1 MQLCVVGLSNIGK
14 YMKTISL
21 IGSTG
26 SIGRQVCSVARRY
39 PEKFHIQSLVANTS
53 SEVFLQQVREFRP
66 TYAALVNEEA
76 GKRIADQIPDGVTF
90 SYGEKAA
97 EEAIHYGDVAF
108 VAATGFAG
116 LKYSLK
122 AIELRKALALANKET
137 LVCGGELVMRKV
149 RENGVA
155 LMPVDSEHSALWQ
168 ALGFRLNAPFRRL
181 IITAS
186 GGPFY
191 GYSEEELKKVTPM
204 SALKHPTWQMGAK
217 ITIDSATLLNKG
229 FEVIEAKWLY
239 DAPLEKIRAVVQ
251 PESIIHSMVEFDD
264 GGILAQMSYPTME
277 LPIQLALTY
286 PERLDCNLP
295 SLDFEKLGAIRFLPL
310 EREKF
315 PCYDLALKAA
325 ELGDN
330 YPCALNGAGEVAV
343 CAFLEERISFLE
355 IAKTMD
361 AALSK
366 TERMKATDYQALRAT
381 DERAR
386 ALAQE
391 YVSRIIRN

>member
-1 MQLCVVGLSNIGK
+1 
-14 YMKTISL
+14 MKTISL

-26 SIGRQVCSVARRY
+26 SIGRQVCSVVRRY
-39 PEKFHIQSLVANTS
+39 PDKFKIESIVANS
-53 SEVFLQQVREFRP
+53 STELFLQQVREFMP
-66 TYAALVNEEA
+66 KYAALADEA
-76 GKRIADQIPDGVTF
+76 AGRAIADQIPQGVKF
-90 SYGEKAA
+90 GYGEKAT
-97 EEAIHYGDVAF
+97 EEAIAYGEVAF

-122 AIELRKALALANKET
+122 ATELKKDIALANKET
-137 LVCGGELVMRKV
+137 LVCGGELVMSKIKG
-149 RENGVA
+149 EGID

-168 ALGFRLNAPFRRL
+168 ALNFRADSPFRRL

-191 GYSEEELKKVTPM
+191 SYTPEQLQAVTPA

-239 DAPLEKIRAVVQ
+239 DCPLEKIHTVVQ
-251 PESIIHSMVEFDD
+251 PESIIHSMVEFED
-264 GGILAQMSYPTME
+264 GAILAQMSYPTME

-286 PERLDCNLP
+286 PERFDCGLKP
-295 SLDFEKLGAIRFLPL
+295 LDFEALGAIRFLPL
-310 EREKF
+310 ERKRF

-325 ELGDN
+325 EMGDN

-343 CAFLEERISFLE
+343 RAFLEGRIAFPA
-355 IAKTMD
+355 IAETIE
-361 AALSK
+361 AALIN
-366 TERMKATDYQALRAT
+366 TEKCAPDSYQALKAT

-386 ALAQE
+386 ALARE
-391 YVSRIIRN
+391 YIESIGE

>member
-1 MQLCVVGLSNIGK
+1 
-14 YMKTISL
+14 MKSISL

-26 SIGRQVCSVARRY
+26 SIGRQVCSVVRRHAD
-39 PEKFHIQSLVANTS
+39 KFKIASIVANCS
-53 SEVFLQQVREFRP
+53 AELFLRQVQEFRP
-66 TYAALVNEEA
+66 AYAALADETV
-76 GKRIADQIPDGVTF
+76 GRQIADKIPAGVRF
-90 SYGEKAA
+90 GYGERAA
-97 EEAIHYGDVAF
+97 EEGIAYGDTAF
-108 VAATGFAG
+108 IAATGFAG

-122 AIELRKALALANKET
+122 GVALKKNIALANKET
-137 LVCGGELVMRKV
+137 LVCGGELVMNEIKRM
-149 RENGVA
+149 GID

-168 ALGFRLNAPFRRL
+168 ALHFRADAPFRRL

-191 GYSEEELKKVTPM
+191 AYTPEQLQAVTPQ

-239 DAPLEKIRAVVQ
+239 DAPLEKIHTVVQ

-264 GGILAQMSYPTME
+264 GGVLAQMSYPSME

-286 PERLDCNLP
+286 PDRLDCGLKP
-295 SLDFEKLGAIRFLPL
+295 LDFVALGSIRFLPL
-310 EREKF
+310 ERKKF
-315 PCYDLALKAA
+315 PCYDLALTAA

-330 YPCALNGAGEVAV
+330 YPCALNGAGEIAV
-343 CAFLEERISFLE
+343 RAFLDGRIGFTK
-355 IAKTMD
+355 IADTIED
-361 AALSK
+361 ALKK
-366 TERMKATDYQALRAT
+366 TERAKPDGYRTLLQT

-386 ALAQE
+386 ALARE
-391 YVSRIIRN
+391 YIKGL

>member
-1 MQLCVVGLSNIGK
+1 
-14 YMKTISL
+14 MKSISL

-26 SIGRQVCSVARRY
+26 SIGRQVCSVVRRY
-39 PEKFHIQSLVANTS
+39 PEKFQIKSIVAKS
-53 SEVFLQQVREFRP
+53 SAELFLQQVNEFRP
-66 TYAALVNEEA
+66 EYAVLVDEKVGKQVADKIPA
-76 GKRIADQIPDGVTF
+76 GVKFA
-90 SYGEKAA
+90 YGEKAG
-97 EEAIHYGDVAF
+97 EDAIAYGDVAF

-122 AIELRKALALANKET
+122 AIELKKPIALANKET
-137 LVCGGELVMRKV
+137 LVCGGELVMGKIK
-149 RENGVA
+149 EAGVD

-168 ALGFRLNAPFRRL
+168 ALHFRTDAPFRRL

-191 GYSEEELKKVTPM
+191 AYTNEQLQAVTPQ

-239 DAPLEKIRAVVQ
+239 NAPLEKIDTVVQ
-251 PESIIHSMVEFDD
+251 PESIIHSLVEFDD

-286 PERLDCNLP
+286 PERFDCGLKPLDLV
-295 SLDFEKLGAIRFLPL
+295 SLGAIRFLPL
-310 EREKF
+310 ERKRF
-315 PCYDLALKAA
+315 PCYDLALTSA
-325 ELGDN
+325 EMGDN

-343 CAFLEERISFLE
+343 RAFLDGRIGFTK
-355 IAKTMD
+355 IADTIES
-361 AALSK
+361 ALQK
-366 TERMKATDYQALRAT
+366 TERVKPDSYVVLCETDKC
-381 DERAR
+381 AR
-386 ALAQE
+386 ALAEE
-391 YVSRIIRN
+391 YIKSL

>member
-1 MQLCVVGLSNIGK
+1 
-14 YMKTISL
+14 MKTLSL

-26 SIGRQVCSVARRY
+26 SIGRQVCSVVRRH
-39 PEKFHIQSLVANTS
+39 PDKFTIKSIVANS
-53 SEVFLQQVREFRP
+53 SADLFLQQVNEFLP
-66 TYAALVNEEA
+66 EYAALADEKI
-76 GKRIADQIPDGVTF
+76 GKQIADKIPAGVKF
-90 SYGEKAA
+90 AYGERAA
-97 EEAIHYGDVAF
+97 EDAIAYGGVAF

-122 AIELRKALALANKET
+122 AVELKKNIALANKET
-137 LVCGGELVMRKV
+137 LVCGGELVMEKIKAA
-149 RENGVA
+149 GVD

-168 ALGFRLNAPFRRL
+168 ALNFRTDAPFRRL

-191 GYSEEELKKVTPM
+191 AYTPEQLEKVTAKD
-204 SALKHPTWQMGAK
+204 ALKHPTWQMGAK

-239 DAPLEKIRAVVQ
+239 DAPLDKIHTIVQ

-286 PERLDCNLP
+286 PDRFDCGLKP
-295 SLDFEKLGAIRFLPL
+295 LDFVALGAIRFLPL
-310 EREKF
+310 ERKRF
-315 PCYDLALKAA
+315 PCFDLALTSA

-330 YPCALNGAGEVAV
+330 YPCALNGAGEIAV
-343 CAFLEERISFLE
+343 RAFLDGRIGFTK
-355 IAKTMD
+355 IADTIED
-361 AALSK
+361 ALKK
-366 TERMKATDYQALRAT
+366 TERAKPDSYTVLCETDK
-381 DERAR
+381 RAR
-386 ALAQE
+386 ALAEE
-391 YVSRIIRN
+391 YIKGL